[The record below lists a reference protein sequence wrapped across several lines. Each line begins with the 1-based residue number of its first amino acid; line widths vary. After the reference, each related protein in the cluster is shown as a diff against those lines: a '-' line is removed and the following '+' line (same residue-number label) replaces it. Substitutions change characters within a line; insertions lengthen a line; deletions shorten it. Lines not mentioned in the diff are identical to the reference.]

1 MGQDIMHLS
10 HHAYLLIYSYFGV
23 VHWRVVFSRVQS
35 VNILL
40 GLHGIGHGIW
50 DWEITFMMI
59 DDGGLRNGH
68 FRILE
73 KEGG

>member
-1 MGQDIMHLS
+1 MGQDFMQLS

-23 VHWRVVFSRVQS
+23 VHLPVVFSRVQS

-40 GLHGIGHGIW
+40 GLHGIGHEIW
-50 DWEITFMMI
+50 DWEIAMMMI

-73 KEGG
+73 EEGG